1 MSQTTQQIAQ
11 SLGIT
16 WKLYIPYRPQYSGK
30 VEKAK
35 SIFKMHLT
43 KFSLELQ
50 RPWTE
55 FLPVALACIR
65 ATPWALSFF
74 SPFELMHGCPFLLG
88 QFPASSRLLGEYLP
102 TFNLI
107 RPLVRE
113 HADHSLPGQLSSVM
127 DPMKTRPP
135 DSLPK
140 PHQANP
146 ADLTLIPR
154 VLLKTLY
161 HKDLQPQWTSSF
173 EVILITTQL
182 LNWQVITLHFVKNE
196 SKSHSVMS
204 DSL

>member
-1 MSQTTQQIAQ
+1 M
-11 SLGIT
+11 
-16 WKLYIPYRPQYSGK
+16 
-30 VEKAK
+30 
-35 SIFKMHLT
+35 
-43 KFSLELQ
+43 
-50 RPWTE
+50 
-55 FLPVALACIR
+55 ALACIR
-65 ATPWALSFF
+65 ATPWALSFL
-74 SPFELMHGCPFLLG
+74 SPFELMHRCPFLLG
-88 QFPASSRLLGEYLP
+88 QFSASSPLLGEYLP

-127 DPMKTRPP
+127 DPMKTG
-135 DSLPK
+135 SLLK

-146 ADLTLIPR
+146 ADLTLILG

-161 HKDLQPQWTSSF
+161 HKDLQPQWTGSF
-173 EVILITTQL
+173 EVILTTTQL